1 MATSAANKPKQ
12 STAGTRRTRP
22 VWQSILIYPTL
33 AIALITAVPQWI
45 EKYQAYRLDIAKD
58 RVAAALRQNELWSK
72 NLSCSG
78 APFAWYSNPSDIKID
93 ATICNSGDIFVQ
105 AVTPDNKRHMHWVPL
120 DEVVTKVA
128 AVDNSVIP
136 SANAATLPGLA
147 LPGVSR
153 PAAPLFHRAQ
163 TATVLCQKFL
173 DNRRLLRRIQT
184 PEGCFDEIID
194 TFNGVVVEKKPAP
207 CVAQC

>member
-1 MATSAANKPKQ
+1 MATSAARKSRQ
-12 STAGTRRTRP
+12 SAAGVRRGPR
-22 VWQSILIYPTL
+22 VWQSILVYPTL

-45 EKYQAYRLDIAKD
+45 EKYQAYRLGIVQD
-58 RVAAALRQNELWSK
+58 RVDAALRQNELWAK
-72 NLSCSG
+72 NLSCSA
-78 APFAWYSNPSDIKID
+78 APFAWYNNPSDVKID

-120 DEVVTKVA
+120 DDVVTKVTTA
-128 AVDNSVIP
+128 EVSVVP
-136 SANAATLPGLA
+136 SASAATLPGLMP
-147 LPGVSR
+147 PGVSR

-173 DNRRLLRRIQT
+173 DDRRLLRRIQT
-184 PEGCFDEIID
+184 PQGCFDEIID

-207 CVAQC
+207 CVPQC

>member
-1 MATSAANKPKQ
+1 MATSAAKKPTQ
-12 STAGTRRTRP
+12 TSSGRSRRG
-22 VWQSILIYPTL
+22 VWQSILVYPTL

-45 EKYQAYRLDIAKD
+45 EKYQAYRLGIVQD
-58 RVAAALRQNELWSK
+58 RAAAALKQNELWAK
-72 NLSCSG
+72 NLSCSA
-78 APFAWYSNPSDIKID
+78 APFAWYNSPNDVKID

-105 AVTPDNKRHMHWVPL
+105 AVTPDNKRFMHWVPL
-120 DEVVTKVA
+120 DDIVTKVTTA
-128 AVDNSVIP
+128 EVAVIP
-136 SANAATLPGLA
+136 AANAATLPGLA
-147 LPGVSR
+147 PFGVSR

-173 DNRRLLRRIQT
+173 DNRRILRRIQT

-194 TFNGVVVEKKPAP
+194 TFNGTVVEKKPAP